1 MAKINPIKTD
11 IVAHPEHEDQIVHNV
26 EQIPSL
32 PSEGLSA
39 SKKLT
44 NIISNYYHSPE
55 GVFPLDE
62 FMYWVTDKE
71 IIIYN
76 RLACR
81 LIAVGIN
88 SFTMDEIKW
97 ILDNLPQYNYG
108 MDIAE
113 GKHYL
118 DFCELRNEG
127 WMVFRVSGSNIQLI
141 GYIRHHLDHFYN
153 CNKPKALYHFE
164 NRDDNIIISSE
175 EFKIIEDFIIEKS
188 PKIPVTRI
196 TTETKSYNMLIGETV
211 EIAVQVYP
219 EDAYNCK
226 FHIEPETSDYFR
238 YTIEDDIITL
248 TATDE
253 GVTTFA
259 VVSDSNPEC
268 SCEIRL
274 EVLEYRQLLND
285 TYKIFRG
292 SELYPDCSD
301 YIELTGQIT
310 SLEVFHNTFLNRYQN
325 VHIYDEIHVEINDP
339 TRFVGTSM
347 IVELIANDK
356 LLDTLHIV
364 YKGDVSGD
372 GQIGGFDITLIEN
385 YLEGI
390 YDLDNTHFIAADVD
404 YNGIVDERDINLI
417 KKMIQ
422 DSSTSGAL
430 IKSDL
435 YFIVER
441 LLGKYITNI
450 EPGTTLKQFKS
461 HIINDS
467 NLINVYDKEGH
478 NVTIDDQRLSTGME
492 VRFES
497 KGHIYDKA
505 YIVIIG
511 DVDGNG
517 AINLNDLSTIISNNN
532 KVYIVKYPYTIAG
545 DLDFTGKISKQHEDY
560 MRDYLAGNI
569 KSFIRLKF
577 PDSIEVKER
586 SGIKYIEYLN
596 PKNTTTI
603 EDLYNS
609 LLNIK
614 DVVFIYDQKNNEI
627 ADLSQKVFTGMY
639 FTIEDKY
646 NNLTFDKVYIVV
658 KGDLNNDGRV
668 SAPDYV
674 KISNVLHNIIS
685 LNDIESIAADINND
699 GIVDASDRCYMN
711 WYMAMIIDDFTNLP
725 TISLYDNIVKVLKQR
740 KINLTSDVINKSTKT
755 VTFTNSKTKPV
766 TVDLI
771 WTQLAKNFD
780 EYVCIYDTSHRII
793 YKDCYEEDS
802 KFDYLWDQDID
813 VYEQLMSQ
821 ELDIWYVEFSVGDIF
836 ERWTFKM

>member
-11 IVAHPEHEDQIVHNV
+11 IVTHPEHEDQIVHNV

-188 PKIPVTRI
+188 PKISVTRI

-211 EIAVQVYP
+211 EITVQVYP

-226 FHIEPETSDYFR
+226 FHIEPETSDCFR
-238 YTIEDDIITL
+238 YTIEDGIITL

-259 VVSDSNPEC
+259 IVSDSNPEC

-325 VHIYDEIHVEINDP
+325 VHIYDEIHVEISDS

-356 LLDTLHIV
+356 LLDTLHVV

-372 GQIGGFDITLIEN
+372 GQIGGFDTTLIEN

-461 HIINDS
+461 HITNDS

-478 NVTIDDQRLSTGME
+478 NITIDDQRLSTGME

-505 YIVIIG
+505 FIVIIG

-545 DLDFTGKISKQHEDY
+545 DLDFTGKITDIHEQY
-560 MRDYLAGNI
+560 MRDYLANDI
-569 KSFIRLKF
+569 KSFIRLCF
-577 PDSIEVKER
+577 PDNIEVKEYNN
-586 SGIKYIEYLN
+586 IKYIEYLN
-596 PKNTTTI
+596 NKTI
-603 EDLYNS
+603 PTVEELYNS
-609 LLNIK
+609 LYNIK
-614 DVVFIYDQKNNEI
+614 DVVFIYDGKNQEVT
-627 ADLSQKVFTGMY
+627 DLSSRIFTGLN

-646 NNLTFDKVYIVV
+646 NNLVFDRVYVSI
-658 KGDLNNDGRV
+658 KGDLTGDSFINASDL
-668 SAPDYV
+668 V
-674 KISNVLHNIIS
+674 KSLNII
-685 LNDIESIAADINND
+685 NGHTTPTAIESIAADINND
-699 GIVDASDRCYMN
+699 GVINQIDRYYMQL
-711 WYMAMIIDDFTNLP
+711 YMIKVIDNFENLP
-725 TISLYDNIVKVLKQR
+725 AISLYDNIRSVLKSINIR
-740 KINLTSDVINKSTKT
+740 LPESAIDVDNKIVAFAD
-755 VTFTNSKTKPV
+755 SKTKPV
-766 TVDLI
+766 ILDYI
-771 WTQLAKNFD
+771 WSKLSNKFD
-780 EYVCIYDTSHRII
+780 DHIII
-793 YKDCYEEDS
+793 YNRNHEIVYKKDYEADS
-802 KFDYLWDQDID
+802 KFDYLWDQGVDI
-813 VYEQLMSQ
+813 YEQLMSQ
-821 ELDIWYVEFSVGDIF
+821 ELDIWYIEFSVGDIF

>member
-1 MAKINPIKTD
+1 MTKINPIKTN
-11 IVAHPEHEDQIVHNV
+11 IVTHPEHEDQIVHNV

-32 PSEGLSA
+32 PPEGLSA

-44 NIISNYYHSPE
+44 NIISNYYHSPG

-88 SFTMDEIKW
+88 SFTVDEIKW

-211 EIAVQVYP
+211 EITVQVYP

-238 YTIEDDIITL
+238 YTIEDGIITL

-259 VVSDSNPEC
+259 IVSDSNPEC

-356 LLDTLHIV
+356 LLDTLHVV

-461 HIINDS
+461 HITNDS
-467 NLINVYDKEGH
+467 NLINVYDKKGH
-478 NVTIDDQRLSTGME
+478 NITIDDQRLSTGME

-505 YIVIIG
+505 FIVIIG

-545 DLDFTGKISKQHEDY
+545 DLDFTGKITDIHEQY
-560 MRDYLAGNI
+560 MRDYLANDI
-569 KSFIRLKF
+569 KSFIRLCF
-577 PDSIEVKER
+577 PDNIEVKEYNN
-586 SGIKYIEYLN
+586 IKYIEYLN
-596 PKNTTTI
+596 NKTI
-603 EDLYNS
+603 PTVEELYNS
-609 LLNIK
+609 LYNIK
-614 DVVFIYDQKNNEI
+614 DVVFIYDGKNQEVT
-627 ADLSQKVFTGMY
+627 DLSTRIFTGLN

-646 NNLTFDKVYIVV
+646 NNLVFDRVYVSI
-658 KGDLNNDGRV
+658 KGDLTGDSFINASD
-668 SAPDYV
+668 SV
-674 KISNVLHNIIS
+674 KALNIINGHTTS
-685 LNDIESIAADINND
+685 TAIESIAADINND
-699 GIVDASDRCYMN
+699 GVINQIDHYYMQL
-711 WYMAMIIDDFTNLP
+711 YMIKVIDNFENLP
-725 TISLYDNIVKVLKQR
+725 TISLYDNIRSVLKSINIR
-740 KINLTSDVINKSTKT
+740 LSESAIDVDNKI
-755 VTFTNSKTKPV
+755 VTFTDSKTKPV
-766 TVDLI
+766 ILDYI
-771 WTQLAKNFD
+771 WSKLSNKFD
-780 EYVCIYDTSHRII
+780 DHIII
-793 YKDCYEEDS
+793 YNRNHEIVYKKDYEADS
-802 KFDYLWDQDID
+802 KFDYLWDQNID

-821 ELDIWYVEFSVGDIF
+821 ELDIWYIEFSVGDIF